1 MLRPF
6 RYELNQIP
14 YDYSVG
20 VMNRFKEL
28 NLVGRV
34 PEELRKVLLWNYK
47 KILIEMR
54 ISDHLTCFLRKL
66 HMRQE
71 ATVRTE
77 HGTKDWFKIGKGV

>member
-1 MLRPF
+1 M
-6 RYELNQIP
+6 E
-14 YDYSVG
+14 VT
-20 VMNRFKEL
+20 NRFKGL